1 MTHML
6 EDLVIDRVDLVD
18 EGANSAAHITIYKRK
33 ETSELATVQE
43 ILESMQD
50 EHAEVLKGRISEL
63 EASVAEQTA
72 KAATAEEELSKAK
85 ETMKIAEEEKAEAER
100 MAAEKAIADK
110 EATEAEEAEASK
122 KLDEVETWKKSLPDE
137 ARAYLDELQAKAEA
151 AEAAEA
157 ELAKR
162 REQEAENIAKAKAA
176 ELKAL
181 PVEQDVLVGIAKSA
195 SSEVLEV
202 FTTLAKAFEE
212 SVLGEVGKAKH
223 EASEA
228 TGSAWETID
237 KKAKV
242 LAKEEGI
249 SIEKAR
255 TKVMTDEPELYKKYT
270 EEEN

>member
-72 KAATAEEELSKAK
+72 KAATAEEELSKVK

-100 MAAEKAIADK
+100 MAAEKAVADK
-110 EATEAEEAEASK
+110 EATEAEKAEASK

-137 ARAYLDELQAKAEA
+137 ARAYLDELQAK